1 MTSEYN
7 FEVTGLWWLPGREG
21 ERTCGTLTFSR
32 DEGGRLSLIGAFG
45 DITQLTETGPRIVIH
60 GRSKDGRVFTLR
72 DCWRQG
78 GQLSSGG
85 IYCENYFTSMVVE
98 GFHFVREDDLQFD
111 AATVRYPLLEDWLQ
125 EQGLM
130 ATIVQEGETRRI
142 SNTTF
147 ACTPPEGKTFRFRDQ
162 VLSFNYRYQVS
173 FILRRAT
180 LIYSQAAL
188 FEFPEKRTL
197 EAILVEI
204 TKLRDFLSLALNRP
218 IYPDTIT
225 VTSSDL
231 TERFGEEDRP
241 LPIQIHFVS
250 AVTEVPEGNLTPW
263 DPLFFFTEVQDRFP
277 VVYQRWLDLYET
289 LRPTIHSTFAALA
302 AGNEYDNDRLLS
314 LTQAVE
320 SLHRRLFDGQY
331 LTDEA
336 FGELGA
342 TLIAALPQDLD
353 RDARRSFVTKIGFMN
368 EFSQRKRIKDLVSR
382 IETDFGPESMD
393 RLENQRVFIDKLTDT
408 RNYYT
413 HFTPE
418 LYPKA
423 YHGLGVVVLIEKLR
437 FLLDMSFLW
446 LLEFTQD
453 DVRRILE
460 NTNKYRTLGH
470 YRGQP
475 LD

>member
-7 FEVTGLWWLPGREG
+7 FEVTGLWWLPGQE
-21 ERTCGTLTFSR
+21 EKRTCGTLTFSR

-60 GRSKDGRVFTLR
+60 GRSKDGRVFTLL

-78 GQLSSGG
+78 SQLSSGG
-85 IYCENYFTSMVVE
+85 IYCEDYFTSMAVE
-98 GFHFVREDDLQFD
+98 GFHFNGEEDLQFD
-111 AATVRYPLLEDWLQ
+111 AATVRYPLLEDWLR
-125 EQGLM
+125 EGGLR
-130 ATIVQEGETRRI
+130 ATIEQEEATRGI

-147 ACTPPEGKTFRFRDQ
+147 GCTPPEGKTFRLRD
-162 VLSFNYRYQVS
+162 VTLSFNYRYQAS

-180 LIYSQAAL
+180 LIYSQVAL
-188 FEFPEKRTL
+188 FEYPEKRSL
-197 EAILVEI
+197 DAILRDI

-225 VTSSDL
+225 VTSSNL
-231 TERFGEEDRP
+231 TERFGEEDRL
-241 LPIQIHFVS
+241 LPIRIHLVS
-250 AVTEVPEGNLTPW
+250 GITEVPEGNLAPW
-263 DPLFFFTEVQDRFP
+263 DPLFFFTEVRDRFP
-277 VVYQRWLDLYET
+277 IVYQRWLDLYDD
-289 LRPTIHSTFAALA
+289 LRPAIHSTFAALA
-302 AGNEYDNDRLLS
+302 AGNEYNIDRLLS

-320 SLHRRLFDGQY
+320 SLHRRLFDGTY
-331 LTDEA
+331 MVDEA
-336 FGELGA
+336 FETLKA
-342 TLIAALPQDLD
+342 TLVATLPSDLEP
-353 RDARRSFVTKIGFMN
+353 DARASFVSKIGYMN
-368 EFSQRKRIKDLVSR
+368 EFSQRKRVKDLIRR
-382 IETDFGPESMD
+382 IETDFGTDSMNHLD
-393 RLENQRVFIDKLTDT
+393 NRGEFIGKLAAT

-418 LYPKA
+418 LYAEA
-423 YHGLGVVVLIEKLR
+423 YHGIGVVVLIEKLR

-453 DVRRILE
+453 DVHRILG